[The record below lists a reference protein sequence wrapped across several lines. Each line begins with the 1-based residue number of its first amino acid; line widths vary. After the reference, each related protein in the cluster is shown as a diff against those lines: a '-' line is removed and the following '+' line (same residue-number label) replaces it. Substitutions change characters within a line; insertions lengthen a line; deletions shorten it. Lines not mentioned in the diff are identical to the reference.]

1 MQQWSSIMRFLY
13 QMSAVVVSI
22 FLVAGCGGGGVSG
35 TSPVRGKVT
44 YNGEAVEG
52 ATISFYSEAEGVRP
66 AVAVSAS
73 DGTYELKT
81 LDTAGAMPGKYVVL
95 VAKTETPP
103 ELMKE
108 VSMDEAAA
116 NAGKP
121 LPQPKELLPPKYG
134 DAAQTPFKVEVKSG
148 ANTIDL
154 ALVD

>member
-1 MQQWSSIMRFLY
+1 MQILY
-13 QMSAVVVSI
+13 RISAVVLSVL
-22 FLVAGCGGGGVSG
+22 LVAGCGAGGVSG

-44 YNGEAVEG
+44 YNGQPVEG

-81 LDTAGAMPGKYVVL
+81 LDTTGAMPGKYVVL
-95 VAKTETPP
+95 VAKTDMPL
-103 ELMKE
+103 ELTKS

-121 LPQPKELLPPKYG
+121 LPQPKDLLPAKYG
-134 DAAQTPFKVEVKSG
+134 DAAQTPFKVEVKAG
-148 ANTIDL
+148 ENTIDL

>member
-1 MQQWSSIMRFLY
+1 MQIRYRF
-13 QMSAVVVSI
+13 SAIAVVCL
-22 FLVAGCGGGGVSG
+22 FLAGCGSGSVSG
-35 TSPVRGKVT
+35 TSPVKGKVT
-44 YNGEAVEG
+44 YNGQPVEG

-66 AVAVSAS
+66 AVAISGS

-81 LDTAGAMPGKYVVL
+81 LDTTGAMPGKYVVL
-95 VAKTETPP
+95 VAKTEIPP

-121 LPQPKELLPPKYG
+121 LPQPKELLPAKYL
-134 DAAQTPFKVEVKSG
+134 DAAQTPFKFEVKPG
-148 ANTIDL
+148 DNTIDL